1 MAINKVIEIGRLTRD
16 IGERDFSYTSNGKA
30 KLNISIAVDNGYGDK
45 KSVYFFDVTIW
56 GKTAENLKP
65 CLGKGKPVAIVG
77 RLTQDV
83 WEKDGA
89 KHSKVYITADEVQLL
104 GRKDDGKDQAERDGG
119 HYEPAPAQDDGLE
132 GNRGRDA
139 VAGVDGGEFPE
150 DIPF

>member
-16 IGERDFSYTSNGKA
+16 IGERDFSYTPNGKA

-65 CLGKGKPVAIVG
+65 YLGKGKQVALTG
-77 RLTQDV
+77 RLTQDT
-83 WEKDGA
+83 WEKDGV

-104 GRKDDGKDQAERDGG
+104 GGKDGRDQAERDGG

-139 VAGVDGGEFPE
+139 VAGVDGGDFPE
-150 DIPF
+150 DLPF

>member
-65 CLGKGKPVAIVG
+65 YLGKGKQVALTG
-77 RLTQDV
+77 RLTQDT
-83 WEKDGA
+83 WEKDGV

-104 GRKDDGKDQAERDGG
+104 GGNGAQSSAPADDDDDNPRGG
-119 HYEPAPAQDDGLE
+119 RPRFVPIPAQD
-132 GNRGRDA
+132 N
-139 VAGVDGGEFPE
+139 GGDFPE
-150 DIPF
+150 DLPF

>member
-16 IGERDFSYTSNGKA
+16 IGERDFGYISNGKA

-65 CLGKGKPVAIVG
+65 YLGKGKQVALEG
-77 RLTQDV
+77 RLTQDT
-83 WEKDGA
+83 WEKDGV
-89 KHSKVYITADEVQLL
+89 KHSKVYITADVVQLL
-104 GRKDDGKDQAERDGG
+104 GGKDDGKDQAERDGG
-119 HYEPAPAQDDGLE
+119 HYESQPAPQ
-132 GNRGRDA
+132 NN
-139 VAGVDGGEFPE
+139 GGEFPE

>member
-65 CLGKGKPVAIVG
+65 YLGKGKQVALTG
-77 RLTQDV
+77 HLTQNT
-83 WEKDGA
+83 WEKDGV

-104 GRKDDGKDQAERDGG
+104 GGKDGRDQ
-119 HYEPAPAQDDGLE
+119 APAQDDGLE
-132 GNRGRDA
+132 GDRGRDA
-139 VAGVDGGEFPE
+139 VAGIDGDGFPE
-150 DIPF
+150 DLPF